1 MKTKL
6 IIAALLSATCLTA
19 HGSTNSPVERIQT
32 LVRAGRFAE
41 ARHLAQDTVGSN
53 SVAAIRSDFMDFLG
67 RPFVQPQQIDR
78 YIAKHSV
85 SNSHAYW
92 VLKLTQADAY
102 WAWGK
107 TNDCITIY
115 ESFMK
120 EFPRLIGT
128 EAGDGQPDAGGY
140 SPKAADGLRRN
151 PQR

>member
-1 MKTKL
+1 MKTRL
-6 IIAALLSATCLTA
+6 IMTALLSAMCLAA
-19 HGSTNSPVERIQT
+19 HGSTNSPVERVQT
-32 LVRAGRFAE
+32 LVATGRFAE
-41 ARHLAQDTVGSN
+41 ARQLIRDTVGTN
-53 SVAAIRSDFMDFLG
+53 SVAAIRSDFVEFLG
-67 RPFVQPQQIDR
+67 RPFIQSQQIET
-78 YIAKHSV
+78 YVAEHSV
-85 SNSHAYW
+85 TNSHAYW

-120 EFPRLIGT
+120 EFPRLIGA
-128 EAGDGQPDAGGY
+128 ESQDGQPDAGGY